1 MVFINKKIH
10 EIETEEAPGHSA
22 TLNQADANINN
33 CRHDTFYFLRRPFPA
48 VFVVIKTGI
57 FSLNVMFN
65 SYQVGFVP
73 KTEAKFH
80 HRETQ
85 RFIWKWSCPESLI
98 GKSMCSRGIRGSNQ
112 QPSDECAGV

>member
-33 CRHDTFYFLRRPFPA
+33 CKHDIFFLRRPFPA
-48 VFVVIKTGI
+48 VFGI

-80 HRETQ
+80 HRET
-85 RFIWKWSCPESLI
+85 
-98 GKSMCSRGIRGSNQ
+98 
-112 QPSDECAGV
+112 

>member
-10 EIETEEAPGHSA
+10 EMRQKKPQDIQQHLIKLMQIS
-22 TLNQADANINN
+22 IIVSM
-33 CRHDTFYFLRRPFPA
+33 TFFFLKRPFPA

-65 SYQVGFVP
+65 SYKVGFVP

-98 GKSMCSRGIRGSNQ
+98 GKSMCSQGIRGSNQ

>member
-10 EIETEEAPGHSA
+10 EMRQKKPQDIQQHLIKLMQIS
-22 TLNQADANINN
+22 IIVSM
-33 CRHDTFYFLRRPFPA
+33 TFFFLKRPFPA
-48 VFVVIKTGI
+48 VFVAIKTGI

-80 HRETQ
+80 HRET
-85 RFIWKWSCPESLI
+85 
-98 GKSMCSRGIRGSNQ
+98 
-112 QPSDECAGV
+112 